1 VFPSATISLG
11 QLPKQIPVRNYRPK
25 LPEKSLVSSVTL
37 PRGIRHSGEI
47 EARLEYSDFA
57 HKKKFTAV
65 LPTPFFFIEI
75 NIRGGKR
82 SKKNFLLG
90 YQTIKQNPYEPNY
103 NSVYSNHEQFRRTS
117 LHKSSSKNT
126 RRDI

>member
-1 VFPSATISLG
+1 VFPSATIPLG

-37 PRGIRHSGEI
+37 PREIRHSGEI

-57 HKKKFTAV
+57 QKFTAV

-75 NIRGGKR
+75 NTRGGKR
-82 SKKNFLLG
+82 SKKISFGL
-90 YQTIKQNPYEPNY
+90 
-103 NSVYSNHEQFRRTS
+103 SNNKAKSLRT
-117 LHKSSSKNT
+117 
-126 RRDI
+126 